1 MYLAK
6 FYVQAF
12 FPVSNEI
19 LNDDY
24 FENRY
29 RNLGINLNGISTFI
43 GIKPGYELL
52 CWFGRVLVKSSID
65 RERGESYS

>member
-12 FPVSNEI
+12 FPVNNEI

-52 CWFGRVLVKSSID
+52 C
-65 RERGESYS
+65 